1 MPDLESESQLHM
13 PGHANQPKDTDGWG
27 TMLFLMVM
35 GMLLICFVFRRR
47 LMRIWRGVMET

>member
-1 MPDLESESQLHM
+1 MPDLEPESQPHM
-13 PGHANQPKDTDGWG
+13 PGHSNQLKDTDGWG
-27 TMLFLMVM
+27 IILTLMVM